1 MKDELRAPQV
11 LQFLHNLESFRL
23 DRKMTNLLQLLD
35 MVGEDL

>member
-23 DRKMTNLLQLLD
+23 DRKNDKFAAVT
-35 MVGEDL
+35 